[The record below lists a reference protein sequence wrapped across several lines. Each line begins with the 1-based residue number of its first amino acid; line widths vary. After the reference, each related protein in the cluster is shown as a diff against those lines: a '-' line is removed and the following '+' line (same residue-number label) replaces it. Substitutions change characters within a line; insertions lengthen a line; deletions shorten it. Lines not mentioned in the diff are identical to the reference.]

1 MGSTGTQ
8 EPILQ
13 QEQEEE
19 EEEGAIKS
27 VHSGK
32 PKVCYHFSEKTAVVE
47 NGALPLVR
55 ETMKKP
61 RGTFFLGALRDSAD
75 RNS

>member
-13 QEQEEE
+13 QEQE

-47 NGALPLVR
+47 NGALPLVW
-55 ETMKKP
+55 ETMKKSW
-61 RGTFFLGALRDSAD
+61 GTFFRGSEGF
-75 RNS
+75 S